1 MKIENVE
8 GQESLFGPG
17 SWSGRT
23 SPERSHQTGDGISKS
38 SSKKQ
43 SESHNRTRPTFHVL
57 KNGLWQTPIS
67 ETDGVSPTEYS
78 TRSFGESPKDAVVSA
93 LSQILEAAPPPKY
106 SLSAK
111 ACQGILRRAE
121 RRGKKLPPELEAA
134 LIRQSQEALPPDT
147 TEAPVLTEG
156 QTS

>member
-1 MKIENVE
+1 MKIENAE
-8 GQESLFGPG
+8 GQMSLFGPG

-23 SPERSHQTGDGISKS
+23 SPARSPQTGDGISKS

-43 SESHNRTRPTFHVL
+43 SESRNRTRPTFHVL
-57 KNGLWQTPIS
+57 KNGLWQTPTL

-78 TRSFGESPKDAVVSA
+78 TRSFGEFPSVAVESA

-134 LIRQSQEALPPDT
+134 LIRQSQSPLSQEATSPELKQ
-147 TEAPVLTEG
+147 G

>member
-23 SPERSHQTGDGISKS
+23 SPARSPQTGGGISKS

-43 SESHNRTRPTFHVL
+43 SESRNRTRPTFHVL
-57 KNGLWQTPIS
+57 KNGLWQTPTL

-78 TRSFGESPKDAVVSA
+78 TRSFGECPSVAVESA
-93 LSQILEAAPPPKY
+93 LSQILEPNPLPKY
-106 SLSAK
+106 YLSAK
-111 ACQGILRRAE
+111 ACLGILRRAKTRKQE
-121 RRGKKLPPELEAA
+121 LPPELEKA

-147 TEAPVLTEG
+147 TEAPALTED